1 MRSRTLRLAALVVL
15 ACGLTAACGKY
26 SISNIRSLKAFSDAN
41 GLYKKGEYK
50 NAIARYED
58 AVRLNPEQGLVYFFL
73 GHSNDMLWK
82 AGKKGQPENDAY
94 MQKAVENYRL
104 AIDKLANSTEPKA
117 AEVRKLAYEYL
128 IQAYGPEKLADFS
141 QAEPIAKQLLAM
153 DTNDPVNYQYLGTL
167 YEGQGRYAEA
177 EAQFKKAIE
186 LRPNDAAGY
195 AVLAGFYNRQGEFEK
210 TMQAWNDRANK
221 EPNNPAAWQTIAT
234 FYWEKVF
241 RDKTLRV
248 AKAKEYTQLGLEAV
262 DKALALN
269 SEYYEANSFKNILM
283 KQMAAYVPD
292 LKQRQKLLD
301 DSEVYYKKALE
312 LQKKQNEGG
321 GQTPA
326 GKGK

>member
-1 MRSRTLRLAALVVL
+1 
-15 ACGLTAACGKY
+15 
-26 SISNIRSLKAFSDAN
+26 
-41 GLYKKGEYK
+41 
-50 NAIARYED
+50 
-58 AVRLNPEQGLVYFFL
+58 
-73 GHSNDMLWK
+73 
-82 AGKKGQPENDAY
+82 

-104 AIDKLANSTEPKA
+104 AIDKLADSTEPKA

-167 YEGQGRYAEA
+167 YEGQGRFQEA
-177 EAQFKKAIE
+177 EAQFRKAID

-195 AVLAGFYNRQGEFEK
+195 AVLAGFYNRQGDFEK
-210 TMQAWNDRANK
+210 TMQAWNERANK

-241 RDKTLRV
+241 RDKRLSV
-248 AKAKEYTQLGLEAV
+248 AKAKEYTQLGLDAV

-283 KQMAAYVPD
+283 KQMAQYEKDPK
-292 LKQRQKLLD
+292 KQKELID
-301 DSEVYYKKALE
+301 DSDVYFKKALE
-312 LQKKQNEGG
+312 LQKKQNEGIAAAG
-321 GQTPA
+321 A